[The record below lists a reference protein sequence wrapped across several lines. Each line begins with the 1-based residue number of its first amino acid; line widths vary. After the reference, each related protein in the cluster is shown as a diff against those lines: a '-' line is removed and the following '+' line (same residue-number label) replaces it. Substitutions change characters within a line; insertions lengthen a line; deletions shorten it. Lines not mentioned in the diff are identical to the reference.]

1 MDYIGITTITTLALG
16 GFERETLVFLFSL
29 FSHVLW
35 KGEAPF
41 SFLWALREEKVG
53 ARQCNDCAHLACTLP
68 ATLACSGRC
77 PSPQQATAVAR
88 AGLTA
93 AQRRAVART
102 AARE

>member
-1 MDYIGITTITTLALG
+1 MSFVWRGQSQKLTFSVERRRLFVAPSAGTA
-16 GFERETLVFLFSL
+16 ERE
-29 FSHVLW
+29 
-35 KGEAPF
+35 E
-41 SFLWALREEKVG
+41 VG
-53 ARQCNDCAHLACTLP
+53 ARHCNDCAHLACTLP